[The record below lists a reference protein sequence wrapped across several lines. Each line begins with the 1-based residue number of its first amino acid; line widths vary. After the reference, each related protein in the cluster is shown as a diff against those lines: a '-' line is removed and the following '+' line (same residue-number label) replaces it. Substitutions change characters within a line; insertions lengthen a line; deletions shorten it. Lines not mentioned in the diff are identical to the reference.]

1 MKSHFVRNPVAE
13 LWYNSH
19 VMRNK
24 ILVALA
30 LAVLAGCSP
39 DDGAADFA
47 KGESAYAV
55 RDLQAAALCFK
66 AAADKNPTNFAARVK
81 LALVNVDLGEIDAAR
96 AAAESAVA
104 IDPESAEA
112 RLLEGNIAYLAKDY
126 VRAKDAFAGVS
137 SAKQLPNE
145 LRSKALVSQAVLE
158 LTATMFDRARV
169 SLWRAVRLDRR
180 NAAAWYHLGYLSRD
194 TYRFEDAALEQFQM
208 ASRLMT
214 DPVRVKT
221 VMQDIIPAI
230 RESLRAK
237 VAGKPGAAGR
247 DPGAAAK
254 LVSEGEGLARKE
266 PKKSAAK
273 FAEAYSKDPL
283 SYAAAW
289 NFAKTKSTSV
299 KSDEDINR
307 VIGAFQ
313 DAIDQRP
320 NSQLTYRTAAKFA
333 LDRRRP
339 MRAEKFLS
347 QALAHD
353 PEDKTTLALYVQ
365 TLRRLGKTSEAKLFE
380 AYLKEL

>member
-1 MKSHFVRNPVAE
+1 
-13 LWYNSH
+13 
-19 VMRNK
+19 MRNK

-30 LAVLAGCSP
+30 LAALAGCSP

-126 VRAKDAFAGVS
+126 IRAKDAFAGVS

-289 NFAKTKSTSV
+289 NFAKTKSASV

>member
-1 MKSHFVRNPVAE
+1 
-13 LWYNSH
+13 
-19 VMRNK
+19 MRDI
-24 ILVALA
+24 ILAALA
-30 LAVLAGCSP
+30 LAFVAGCGP
-39 DDGAADFA
+39 DDGSADFE
-47 KGESAYAV
+47 KGEVAYAA
-55 RDLQAAALCFK
+55 RDLQTAVLCYNAAAMR
-66 AAADKNPTNFAARVK
+66 NSTNFTARVR
-81 LALVNVDLGEIDAAR
+81 LALANVDLGEIDAAR
-96 AAAESAVA
+96 AAIESAIAV
-104 IDPESAEA
+104 DPTSAEA

-126 VRAKDAFAGVS
+126 LLAKDAFADVS
-137 SAKQLPNE
+137 SAKQLPKE
-145 LRSKALVSQAVLE
+145 LRSKAMVSQAVLE

-169 SLWRAVRLDRR
+169 SLWRAIRLDRR

-221 VMQDIIPAI
+221 VTQDIIPTI

-247 DPGAAAK
+247 DPGAAAR
-254 LVSEGEGLARKE
+254 LVTEGEGLAKKD

-273 FAEAYSKDPL
+273 FAEAYAKDPL

-289 NFAKTKSTSV
+289 NFARSKGASV
-299 KSDEDINR
+299 KSDAEIAR
-307 VIGAFQ
+307 VLTAFQ

-333 LDRRRP
+333 LEKRRP
-339 MRAEKFLS
+339 IRAEKFLS

-365 TLRRLGKTSEAKLFE
+365 TLRRLGKTSEAKLFD